1 MIYKSLERIQTVM
14 IGTERI
20 AGYHFH
26 CRNMMNGKQ
35 RIFSVTASQVG
46 DRDPREDA
54 VKWRDGALIQN
65 AFPYLY
71 PNERELLITGFLPED
86 WENMDDLG
94 E

>member
-1 MIYKSLERIQTVM
+1 MIYKALEKIRTVRHDE
-14 IGTERI
+14 GDC
-20 AGYHFH
+20 GYLFY
-26 CRNMMNGKQ
+26 CRNIMTDEV
-35 RIFSVTASQVG
+35 RIFPVTASQVG
-46 DRDPREDA
+46 DCNPHEDA

-86 WENMDDLG
+86 WKNMDELG